1 MLDLE
6 GSCPSVIF
14 FLGHIL
20 LLGPFL
26 TPETGA
32 MYGADFCCRSFWI
45 VGIAAGGGVQPS
57 EKAQGSG
64 LQGQH
69 PGKRFGVA
77 PRAGLASRLG
87 LGPLRQA
94 SRS

>member
-6 GSCPSVIF
+6 PSCPWVVF
-14 FLGHIL
+14 FLGQIL
-20 LLGPFL
+20 LLVPL
-26 TPETGA
+26 TLGTGA
-32 MYGADFCCRSFWI
+32 MCGADFCCRSLWI

-57 EKAQGSG
+57 EKPQGSNLG
-64 LQGQH
+64 VQH

-77 PRAGLASRLG
+77 PRAGVASTLG

-94 SRS
+94 HRS